1 VNPPGNRHL
10 DRPTSDIEK
19 KNDKPKPP
27 DLIESLAK
35 HFPKETG
42 ELMMAIKEVLL
53 TWTGSRPEQIKAEI
67 QLESRVSI
75 GFMILMGVVF
85 AVTGFLAWQKV
96 LGSDTV
102 AFIFGTAFGSLV
114 TFLYKSLMGE
124 EKE

>member
-1 VNPPGNRHL
+1 M
-10 DRPTSDIEK
+10 DQIEK
-19 KNDKPKPP
+19 KDEKPKPP
-27 DLIESLAK
+27 DLIESLAT

-42 ELMMAIKEVLL
+42 ELMSAIKEVML
-53 TWTGSRPEQIKAEI
+53 TWTGSRPEQVKAEI

-75 GFMILMGVVF
+75 GFMILMGLVF
-85 AVTGFLAWQKV
+85 VVTGFLAWQKV

-114 TFLYKSLMGE
+114 TFLYKFLMGE

>member
-1 VNPPGNRHL
+1 M

-42 ELMMAIKEVLL
+42 ELMMAIKEVLM

-114 TFLYKSLMGE
+114 TFLYKFLMGE